1 MIAEHMCGGRGPPRS
16 PSILSMR
23 AFSFFPATTSEYP
36 NDIFDYQMRSHR
48 LD

>member
-1 MIAEHMCGGRGPPRS
+1 
-16 PSILSMR
+16 MR

>member
-1 MIAEHMCGGRGPPRS
+1 
-16 PSILSMR
+16 MR
-23 AFSFFPATTSEYP
+23 AFSFFPATASEYP